1 MALKFSKRIKI
12 SSVINPNIR
21 TIKGCTIK
29 VEQYK
34 SGLIWGKYK
43 FISKIPKLLYKDFK
57 HLSILLC
64 FTKVVRNYIKPI
76 KYISDSGPLFFINN
90 SNTKCRVTVI
100 SYDTAIDTST

>member
-1 MALKFSKRIKI
+1 M
-12 SSVINPNIR
+12 
-21 TIKGCTIK
+21 
-29 VEQYK
+29 
-34 SGLIWGKYK
+34 
-43 FISKIPKLLYKDFK
+43 

-64 FTKVVRNYIKPI
+64 FTKVVRNYIQPI